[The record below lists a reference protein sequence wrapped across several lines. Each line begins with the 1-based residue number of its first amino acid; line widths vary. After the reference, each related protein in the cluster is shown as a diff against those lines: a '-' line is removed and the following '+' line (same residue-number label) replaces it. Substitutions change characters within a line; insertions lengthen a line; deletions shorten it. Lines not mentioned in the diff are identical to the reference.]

1 MTTHSSKG
9 KLLSKEGQFEHY
21 KKLIQFS
28 YVTFHF
34 EVLHQLYQL
43 PDFFLT
49 FQLTEVQSNTCA
61 GLGVAFLLLL
71 TSLFFK

>member
-9 KLLSKEGQFEHY
+9 KLLIKEGQFEHY

-34 EVLHQLYQL
+34 EVLRQLYQVQKSL
-43 PDFFLT
+43 VCFIGKKYNRFLSYIS
-49 FQLTEVQSNTCA
+49 VN
-61 GLGVAFLLLL
+61 
-71 TSLFFK
+71 